1 MFYSNLNLAIVDMAI
16 AIYGIN
22 GYLEHNLKR
31 KMRIY
36 AISISSQSDH
46 SSFSKLASPV
56 SSVGRA
62 SDF

>member
-22 GYLEHNLKR
+22 GHLEHYLKQKAR
-31 KMRIY
+31 KSVRIY

-46 SSFSKLASPV
+46 S
-56 SSVGRA
+56 
-62 SDF
+62 